1 MGKKEAI
8 VMKRGFRTTVL
19 RRGMAVSCVLLILL
33 LLQGFASL
41 AAPPKAFPKRIML
54 PNGFQPEGI
63 ATGRGTDFFVGSLGR
78 LADDGMTTIG
88 GAIYKGDLRTG
99 QGQILVPSE
108 AGRMALGL
116 AVDPRT
122 NYLFVAGGPFG
133 NATVYDAATGATVAE
148 YQLTTAPFLTT
159 LVNDVI
165 VTRQAAYFTDSF
177 RPFLYR
183 VQLGP
188 GGALPD
194 PVVVQEI
201 PLGGDFVHV
210 PFEIN
215 ANGIDAT
222 PNGKRLVVINYYLG
236 TLYRVSPATGVAA
249 QIDLG
254 GDTLSYGDG
263 ILLDGKTLY
272 VMQNEFNHIAV
283 VDLAPDLLS
292 GSVVRQITDPDF
304 KIPTTIAEFGSHLYA
319 VNARFDVAPP
329 PLPGNPPADP
339 NLEYD
344 VIKVPKR

>member
-1 MGKKEAI
+1 
-8 VMKRGFRTTVL
+8 
-19 RRGMAVSCVLLILL
+19 LILL

-63 ATGRGTDFFVGSLGR
+63 ATGRGTDFYVGSLGR
-78 LADDGMTTIG
+78 LADDGVTTIG

-99 QGQILVPSE
+99 QGQVLVPSE
-108 AGRMALGL
+108 AGRMAIGL
-116 AVDPRT
+116 AVDRRT

-148 YQLTTAPFLTT
+148 YQLTTAPFLTN
-159 LVNDVI
+159 LINDVI

-183 VQLGP
+183 VPLGP
-188 GGALPD
+188 GGALLD
-194 PVVVQEI
+194 PAMVQEI
-201 PLGGDFVHV
+201 PLGGDFDHV
-210 PFEIN
+210 PGQIN

-222 PNGKRLVVINYYLG
+222 PNGKWLVVVNYHLG
-236 TLYRVSPATGVAA
+236 TLYRVEPDTGMAV
-249 QIDLG
+249 QIDIG
-254 GDTLSYGDG
+254 GDTLPYGDG

-292 GSVVRQITDPDF
+292 GTVVRYITDPDYF
-304 KIPTTIAEFGSHLYA
+304 KVPTTIAEFGSNLYA
-319 VNARFDVAPP
+319 VNSRFDVAPP